1 MSALAQWSAPL
12 SGLVLGFGFGFVLE
26 RAGFGSGCKLT
37 AQFRL
42 TDWSVFKVM
51 FSAIVVAAVGLYGLE
66 LAGLVDAQRL
76 YVPTPYLWAIAA
88 GGAAIGAG
96 FAVGGYCPGTAV
108 VGLSTG
114 RIDAIV
120 FFVGL
125 LVGTFAF
132 AGMFAWLEPLTT
144 AGELTQAKRLP
155 EWLGLPEWL
164 VLGGLVV
171 AAIGV
176 FYLGSWFERRAR
188 WPDRMDFLDTQSPF
202 PNR

>member
-1 MSALAQWSAPL
+1 MSNVLSLSAPV
-12 SGLVLGFGFGFVLE
+12 SGVLLGFGFGFVLE

-51 FSAIVVAAVGLYGLE
+51 FTAIVFAAVGLYVLE
-66 LAGLVDAQRL
+66 LAGVVDAQGI

-96 FAVGGYCPGTAV
+96 FAVGGYCPGTAI
-108 VGLSTG
+108 VGITTG

-125 LVGTFAF
+125 LIGTFAF
-132 AGMFAWLEPLTT
+132 AGLFGWLEPLTT
-144 AGELTQAKRLP
+144 AGELTRGDRLP
-155 EWLGLPEWL
+155 DLLGVPEWL
-164 VLGGLVV
+164 VLAVLI
-171 AAIGV
+171 AAAAGV
-176 FYLGSWFERRAR
+176 FVLGGWFEKRAR
-188 WPDRMDFLDTQSPF
+188 ATEAA
-202 PNR
+202 

>member
-1 MSALAQWSAPL
+1 MTNLLPL
-12 SGLVLGFGFGFVLE
+12 SVPVSGALLGFGFGFVLE

-51 FSAIVVAAVGLYGLE
+51 FTAIVFAAVGLYVLE
-66 LAGLVDAQRL
+66 LGGVVEAQGI

-108 VGLSTG
+108 VGITTG

-120 FFVGL
+120 FFAGL
-125 LVGTFAF
+125 LIGTFAF
-132 AGMFAWLEPLTT
+132 AGMFGWLEPLTT
-144 AGELTQAKRLP
+144 AGELTKGDRLP
-155 EWLGLPEWL
+155 DVLGVPEWL
-164 VLGGLVV
+164 VLAVLI
-171 AAIGV
+171 AAAAGV
-176 FYLGSWFERRAR
+176 FALGGWFERKAR
-188 WPDRMDFLDTQSPF
+188 ESGAT
-202 PNR
+202 